1 MTRKRR
7 SCLGRLT
14 PAAKRMHLIQKN
26 ETEDRTNLQN
36 SNREKKRQR
45 REGSKRH
52 IFRMEDISIRE
63 RVSESIEENPECHI
77 KVTEEEIDDTIEESI
92 VLPVNIETQN
102 YRGCGQQRVRNNI
115 RQIIEKEQN
124 ETHSRIKKKYK
135 MDEEIRSHLNRMERE
150 RRLEIRYCFED
161 LASVMNDIPSK
172 HSNAYLLN
180 KAITVIKDL
189 KEKER
194 KSSQMLKELKEQ
206 KEILKQ
212 KLLKLQKLT
221 TKWTMK

>member
-7 SCLGRLT
+7 SCLDRLT

-77 KVTEEEIDDTIEESI
+77 KGYN
-92 VLPVNIETQN
+92 LRKIET
-102 YRGCGQQRVRNNI
+102 
-115 RQIIEKEQN
+115 
-124 ETHSRIKKKYK
+124 
-135 MDEEIRSHLNRMERE
+135 
-150 RRLEIRYCFED
+150 
-161 LASVMNDIPSK
+161 
-172 HSNAYLLN
+172 
-180 KAITVIKDL
+180 
-189 KEKER
+189 
-194 KSSQMLKELKEQ
+194 
-206 KEILKQ
+206 
-212 KLLKLQKLT
+212 
-221 TKWTMK
+221 